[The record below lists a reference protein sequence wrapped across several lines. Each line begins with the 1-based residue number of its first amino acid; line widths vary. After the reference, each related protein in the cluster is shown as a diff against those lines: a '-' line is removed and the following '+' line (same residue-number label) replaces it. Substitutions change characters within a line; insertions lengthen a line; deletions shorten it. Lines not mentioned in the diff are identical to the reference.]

1 MSASRILPP
10 YSVRRSAKAKSV
22 RLVITPRDGL
32 TVVIPPGFDP
42 ALAPGIVSERLEWV
56 THHLNRV
63 AALRQEAVSPPER
76 VELRA
81 VGMVLAVRYKPGR
94 TRSVTVRRAGPSSID
109 VSGGIADR
117 ELVARGLRAWLKAE
131 AGRVLPG
138 MLQALSA
145 HLSLPYGGVTIRL
158 QRTRWGSCSSKGVIS
173 LNARLLFLPCEIAEY
188 VLAHELA
195 HTIHLNHSAEYW
207 AFLESVY
214 PGARRLDRELRGAR
228 KYLPGW
234 A

>member
-1 MSASRILPP
+1 
-10 YSVRRSAKAKSV
+10 V

-63 AALRQEAVSPPER
+63 AVLRQEAVRPPER

-81 VGMVLAVRYKPGR
+81 VGTALAVRYRPGR
-94 TRSVTVRRAGPSSID
+94 ARSVTVRRGGPSSID
-109 VSGGIADR
+109 VTGDIADR
-117 ELVARGLRAWLKAE
+117 ELVARGLRVWLKAE

-138 MLQALSA
+138 MLQDLSA
-145 HLSLPYGGVTIRL
+145 HLSLPFSGVTIRL
-158 QRTRWGSCSSKGVIS
+158 QRTRWGSCSAKGLIS
-173 LNARLLFLPCEIAEY
+173 LNARLLFLPREIAEY

-195 HTIHLNHSAEYW
+195 HTVHLNHSAEYW
-207 AFLESVY
+207 AFLESLL

-228 KYLPGW
+228 AFVPGW